1 MSYLKERNIVDKWVY
16 LLVHQ
21 NNGNKLEIVPP
32 YQPIVTNF
40 FDDNRE
46 ENRYFIHYN
55 NEQREIYKPF
65 DTEIGATKSLLRK
78 VFEKKVKT
86 VYIALDDDAK
96 KDAYRLSE
104 FFKDFGIDSKVV
116 NLPVDKDPND
126 LGWER
131 ITALIDTTESAS
143 FSDSIQAKLYG

>member
-65 DTEIGATKSLLRK
+65 DTEIGATKSLLRRIRD
-78 VFEKKVKT
+78 F
-86 VYIALDDDAK
+86 YDRAK
-96 KDAYRLSE
+96 K
-104 FFKDFGIDSKVV
+104 
-116 NLPVDKDPND
+116 
-126 LGWER
+126 
-131 ITALIDTTESAS
+131 
-143 FSDSIQAKLYG
+143 

>member
-65 DTEIGATKSLLRK
+65 DTEIGATKSLLRR
-78 VFEKKVKT
+78 
-86 VYIALDDDAK
+86 I
-96 KDAYRLSE
+96 R
-104 FFKDFGIDSKVV
+104 DFYEWHS
-116 NLPVDKDPND
+116 
-126 LGWER
+126 
-131 ITALIDTTESAS
+131 DTTGSRAPVAYDDVWKEKARKTLI
-143 FSDSIQAKLYG
+143 FLRNKYGEQHPELFI